1 VIANQRQYGIT
12 KAQLAR
18 FEEALAQQ
26 RASAPSPDV
35 YPRIHQAMQDAMESE
50 IVELRAQLERYEE
63 LRSGRVA
70 EWKLDSLRELPV
82 ALIEGR
88 IAARL
93 TQRELAQRLGVPEQQ
108 VQRWEAN
115 GYAGVSVDRL
125 QDIADALGVRLS
137 ETVAYAVPA

>member
-1 VIANQRQYGIT
+1 MITNQRQYTIT

-26 RASAPSPDV
+26 AASSPSPGV
-35 YPRIHQAMQDAMESE
+35 HPRIHQAMQVATASE
-50 IVELRAQLERYEE
+50 ILELRAQLDRYDD
-63 LRSGRVA
+63 LRSGRVT
-70 EWKLDSLRELPV
+70 ERTLTSLRELPV

-93 TQRELAQRLGVPEQQ
+93 TQRELAARLGLPQQ
-108 VQRWEAN
+108 QIQRWEAN

-125 QDIADALGVRLS
+125 QDIADALGLELL